1 MAFSKRPFY
10 VIAFFFVPLRLRRI
24 TFMAVVPTRVNIQAS
39 QRTVLKW
46 KTSLGGLPVR
56 VCKNKSNRAFNQC

>member
-10 VIAFFFVPLRLRRI
+10 VIAFFFVPLNLRRLM
-24 TFMAVVPTRVNIQAS
+24 FMAVVPTKVNIQAS

-46 KTSLGGLPVR
+46 KTS
-56 VCKNKSNRAFNQC
+56 